1 MKRNIFD
8 NLYVVIGIPCLFM
21 MMVTS
26 RGFTNIKTTLL
37 VATIIISVL
46 EIIIT
51 HSRFNKRDFFY
62 LFGFIIYYMFSLLW
76 GIIGGYPF
84 SFNIDFSLI
93 QYYAITP
100 IAIYLGYMIFRDKP
114 SRTKLLV
121 QAVTIISLFIVI
133 MDVWKL
139 LAYENVLP
147 DIDKFNLIMVASDNM
162 YDDKLALRVSNEHV
176 LMYLLPFYIIML
188 LDPKCD
194 NKKRIIYS
202 FIILLGC
209 IYAIISGR
217 KMLELAIIMM
227 VIYMIIIKQR
237 YDLFYKITIAVVI
250 LVIVGNKVSEL
261 LGVKSIFLMAKNTL
275 EAGLSGNA
283 NGVITRKEDTRALF
297 DMWLNSPLWGNGLNS
312 YSDVSIANS
321 TTKWSYEVVY
331 TALLAQ
337 TGIIGIWLLLIGVV
351 HILKVNLKL
360 FRLTNVYIYFASFWA
375 FLIFFL
381 AGSSNPF
388 VYTAWPWVLSLALGR
403 EKGLKPLYE
412 EDNNNIKE
420 NISQVF
426 SNQN

>member
-37 VATIIISVL
+37 GATIIISVL

-202 FIILLGC
+202 FIILLLPSLLQ
-209 IYAIISGR
+209 A
-217 KMLELAIIMM
+217 
-227 VIYMIIIKQR
+227 Q
-237 YDLFYKITIAVVI
+237 LF
-250 LVIVGNKVSEL
+250 S
-261 LGVKSIFLMAKNTL
+261 
-275 EAGLSGNA
+275 
-283 NGVITRKEDTRALF
+283 
-297 DMWLNSPLWGNGLNS
+297 
-312 YSDVSIANS
+312 
-321 TTKWSYEVVY
+321 
-331 TALLAQ
+331 
-337 TGIIGIWLLLIGVV
+337 
-351 HILKVNLKL
+351 
-360 FRLTNVYIYFASFWA
+360 
-375 FLIFFL
+375 
-381 AGSSNPF
+381 
-388 VYTAWPWVLSLALGR
+388 
-403 EKGLKPLYE
+403 
-412 EDNNNIKE
+412 
-420 NISQVF
+420 
-426 SNQN
+426 